1 MGPTRL
7 WWYACVVV
15 FVEGCAGDKGAENS
29 QTHNES
35 AGTTTGG
42 PAGGIGGATTSSMT
56 SGGLGGVMG
65 TATVQTSS
73 TSGGTPI
80 TSASSTTTGNSS
92 GVGGSNTGTGN
103 VGGAGA
109 PVVSNL
115 TIEPNPNS
123 TISAY
128 VSWTTDEPANSEVQ
142 FGIGEV
148 EFRIVS
154 DELVTDHRVLVIGM
168 YADSDYVIKAFSTNM
183 HGAGSAEGAFATGSL
198 PSEVPMP
205 TLSVNEPNASQSGWT
220 LTNHMVGTGSGSFGS
235 VSPPVIV
242 MYDELGVPVWY
253 YINGDT
259 NDGRGDISVQLT
271 PENTI
276 VIGPGVGEAPREID
290 LAGNILWEGPSNV
303 GGDAMTHHAGKLPNG
318 NFVVIRDTS
327 SGQLTG
333 ATIQEYDQDNQV
345 AWSWNLLEH
354 TTPPGGTMGDWCHG
368 NSVTV
373 DLDADFVYLNCRFLG
388 LYKVSRSSGEII
400 WHMGGT
406 YADDVPGDFTY
417 SPPAAQFS
425 DAHDPEIQQGGTI
438 LFYDNG
444 GYTGA
449 LGNTGNF
456 HSRVLEYAID
466 EATHTATLV
475 WEFPGSFPVDSW
487 YTDTW
492 YSPYWGDADRL
503 ENDNIL
509 VTASVKNGEVANRIF
524 EVTREGEVVWEL
536 ISPID
541 VGSYRALR
549 LSPPPLVQRIQ

>member
-1 MGPTRL
+1 
-7 WWYACVVV
+7 
-15 FVEGCAGDKGAENS
+15 
-29 QTHNES
+29 
-35 AGTTTGG
+35 
-42 PAGGIGGATTSSMT
+42 
-56 SGGLGGVMG
+56 MG
-65 TATVQTSS
+65 TATVQTAV
-73 TSGGTPI
+73 TGSGSGNGTT
-80 TSASSTTTGNSS
+80 TSAGSTTLGTSTG
-92 GVGGSNTGTGN
+92 GGSVGSTGGDP
-103 VGGAGA
+103 VAGA

-128 VSWTTDEPANSEVQ
+128 VSWTTDEPGNSEVQ

-168 YADSDYVIKAFSTNM
+168 YADSDYVVKALSTNTA
-183 HGAGSAEGAFATGSL
+183 GTGSADGAFTTGSL
-198 PSEVPMP
+198 PSEVPVP
-205 TLSVNEPNASQSGWT
+205 TLSVNEPGSQAGWT

-235 VSPPVIV
+235 ISPPVMV

-259 NDGRGDISVQLT
+259 NDSRGDISVDLT

-276 VIGPGVGEAPREID
+276 LVGPAVGEAPREID
-290 LAGNILWEGPSNV
+290 LGGNTLWEGPTNA
-303 GGDAMTHHAGKLPNG
+303 GGTAMSHHAGKLTNG
-318 NFVVIRDTS
+318 NFVVIRDTG
-327 SGQLTG
+327 SGQLKG
-333 ATIQEYDQDNQV
+333 ASVEEYDQDNQMV
-345 AWSWNLLEH
+345 WSWNLLEH
-354 TTPPGGTMGDWCHG
+354 TTPPSSASGDWCHG
-368 NSVTV
+368 NSITV

-388 LYKVSRSSGEII
+388 LYKVSRSSGEIL

-406 YADDVPGDFTY
+406 YAGDVPGDFAY
-417 SPPAAQFS
+417 SPAASQFS
-425 DAHDPEIQQGGTI
+425 DAHNPQIGDDGTI
-438 LFYDNG
+438 LLYDNG

-449 LGNTGNF
+449 LNNSGNF

-475 WEFPGSFPVDSW
+475 WEFPGNFPVDAW

-503 ENDNIL
+503 ENDNVL
-509 VTASVKNGEVANRIF
+509 VTAAVKNGEVANRIF
-524 EVTREGEVVWEL
+524 EVTREGEVVWEI

-541 VGSYRALR
+541 VGSYRAQR
-549 LSPPPLVQRIQ
+549 LSPPPLVQRLQP

>member
-1 MGPTRL
+1 
-7 WWYACVVV
+7 
-15 FVEGCAGDKGAENS
+15 
-29 QTHNES
+29 
-35 AGTTTGG
+35 
-42 PAGGIGGATTSSMT
+42 
-56 SGGLGGVMG
+56 MG
-65 TATVQTSS
+65 TATAQTAA
-73 TSGGTPI
+73 TTQGGTT
-80 TSASSTTTGNSS
+80 TSDGSTTVGA
-92 GVGGSNTGTGN
+92 GGSSAGGSSAGTGS
-103 VGGAGA
+103 VVVSGA

-128 VSWTTDEPANSEVQ
+128 VSWTTDEPGNSEVQ

-154 DELVTDHRVLVIGM
+154 DALVTDHRVLVIGM
-168 YADSDYVIKAFSTNM
+168 YADSDYVVKALSTNTA
-183 HGAGSAEGAFATGSL
+183 GVGSAEGSFTTGSL
-198 PSEVPMP
+198 PSEVPLP
-205 TLSVNEPNASQSGWT
+205 TLSVNEPSSSQSGWT

-235 VSPPVIV
+235 ISPPVIA
-242 MYDELGVPVWY
+242 MYDEAGVPVWY

-259 NDGRGDISVQLT
+259 NDSRGDISVQLT

-276 VIGPGVGEAPREID
+276 VVGPGVGEAPREID
-290 LAGNILWEGPSNV
+290 LGGNILWEGPANG
-303 GGDAMTHHAGKLPNG
+303 GGDAMTHHAGKLANG

-333 ATIQEYDQDNQV
+333 ASIEEYDQNNQL

-354 TTPPGGTMGDWCHG
+354 TTPPSGTSGDWCHG
-368 NSVTV
+368 NSITV

-388 LYKVSRSSGEII
+388 LYKASRSTGDIL

-417 SPPAAQFS
+417 SPPASQFS
-425 DAHDPEIQQGGTI
+425 DAHDPEIHEDGTI

-466 EATHTATLV
+466 ETTHTATLV
-475 WEFPGSFPVDSW
+475 WEFPGNFPVDSW
-487 YTDTW
+487 YSDTW
-492 YSPYWGDADRL
+492 YSPYWGDAERL

-524 EVTREGEVVWEL
+524 EVTREGQVVWEM

-541 VGSYRALR
+541 VGSYRAQR

>member
-1 MGPTRL
+1 MVAVMGTTRT
-7 WWYACVVV
+7 WWCAVVV
-15 FVEGCAGDKGAENS
+15 VCAQGCASEGDAPS
-29 QTHNES
+29 QTQAAS
-35 AGTTTGG
+35 AATTTGVSAGSVGGGTTSSLSSGGPGSTGAAQTAATTGGGTTTSSPTTGG
-42 PAGGIGGATTSSMT
+42 NSVGGGSS
-56 SGGLGGVMG
+56 
-65 TATVQTSS
+65 SS
-73 TSGGTPI
+73 TGDVPVS
-80 TSASSTTTGNSS
+80 
-92 GVGGSNTGTGN
+92 
-103 VGGAGA
+103 GA
-109 PVVSNL
+109 PVMSNL

-128 VSWTTDEPANSEVQ
+128 VSWTTDEPGNSEVQ

-154 DELVTDHRVLVIGM
+154 EALVTDHRVLVIGM
-168 YADSDYVIKAFSTNM
+168 YADSDYVVKALSTNAQ
-183 HGAGSAEGAFATGSL
+183 GSGSAEGSFSTGSL
-198 PSEVPMP
+198 PSEIPLP
-205 TLSVNEPNASQSGWT
+205 TLSVNEPSASQSGWT

-235 VSPPVIV
+235 ISPPVIV

-253 YINGDT
+253 AIHGDT
-259 NDGRGDISVQLT
+259 NDSRGDISVQLT

-276 VIGPGVGEAPREID
+276 VVGPGVGEAPREID
-290 LAGNILWEGPSNV
+290 LAGNILWEGPTNA
-303 GGDAMTHHAGKLPNG
+303 GGVAMSHHAGKLTNG

-327 SGQLTG
+327 SGQLKG
-333 ATIQEYDQDNQV
+333 ASVEEYDQNNQLS
-345 AWSWNLLEH
+345 WSWNLLEH
-354 TTPPGGTMGDWCHG
+354 TTPPGGASGDWCHG

-373 DLDADFVYLNCRFLG
+373 DLEADIVYLNCRFLG
-388 LYKVSRSSGEII
+388 LYKLSRSSGEIL

-406 YADDVPGDFTY
+406 YAGDVPGDFTY
-417 SPPAAQFS
+417 SPAASQFS
-425 DAHDPEIQQGGTI
+425 DAHDPEIGADGTI

-449 LGNTGNF
+449 LDNSGNF

-466 EATHTATLV
+466 ETTHTATLV

-492 YSPYWGDADRL
+492 YSPYWGDANRL
-503 ENDNIL
+503 ENGNVL

-524 EVTREGEVVWEL
+524 EVTRAGEVVWEI

-541 VGSYRALR
+541 VGSYRAQR